1 MVKVYR
7 SEKAKR
13 KILETYDQLLEK
25 WGVPFDE
32 RLIATTYG
40 NTQVVICGASH
51 LPPLVLFHGVGDDSA
66 MMWVLNAAALS
77 AHYRLYAVDTL
88 GGPGKSVPN
97 DAYNK
102 QFADLVW
109 IDELL
114 DGLSLSRV
122 FMAGVSNGG
131 YLVQYYGA
139 NRPERVSKIVAM
151 ASSVPAETGHV
162 MSTMMKIFLPEALFP
177 TDKNVARLL
186 RKLSGVNSQVFTDDP
201 ILMAHFT
208 ALMRGFNNMAMS
220 FHKIRAL
227 DQEAIDRL
235 RDRTL
240 YLMGNQDPFATMGG
254 RAMLEKHRM
263 NARFFDGV
271 GHGINHEIASEI
283 NAILI
288 DFFG

>member
-7 SEKAKR
+7 SDKAKK
-13 KILETYDQLLEK
+13 KILETYDQLLGK
-25 WGVPFDE
+25 WGVPFE
-32 RLIATTYG
+32 EHLIATTYG
-40 NTQVVICGASH
+40 QTQVVICGESQ

-66 MMWVLNAAALS
+66 LMWVLNAAALS

-97 DAYNK
+97 DAYNR
-102 QFADLVW
+102 QFEDLVW

-114 DGLSLSRV
+114 DGLSLGRV

-186 RKLSGVNSQVFTDDP
+186 RKLSGVNSQVFTGDP

-227 DQEAIDRL
+227 DQEAIDQL

-240 YLMGNQDPFATMGG
+240 YLMGSQDPFATMGG

-263 NARFFDGV
+263 KARFFDGV
-271 GHGINHEIASEI
+271 GHGINHEIATEI

>member
-7 SEKAKR
+7 SEKAKM

-25 WGVPFDE
+25 WGVPLEE
-32 RLIATTYG
+32 RQVATTYG
-40 NTQVVICGASH
+40 KTQVVICGESH

-66 MMWVLNAAALS
+66 LMWVLNAAALS

-102 QFADLVW
+102 QFEDLVW

-114 DGLSLSRV
+114 DGLSLDCV

-139 NRPERVSKIVAM
+139 HRPERVSKIVAM

-162 MSTMMKIFLPEALFP
+162 MLTMMKIFLPEALFP
-177 TDKNVARLL
+177 TDRNVGRLL
-186 RKLSGVNSQVFTDDP
+186 RKLSGEHSQVFTSDP
-201 ILMAHFT
+201 ILMAHYT

-220 FHKIRAL
+220 FHKIRPL
-227 DQEAIDRL
+227 DQKSIDYL

-240 YLMGNQDPFATMGG
+240 YLMGSQDPFATMGG

-271 GHGINHEIASEI
+271 GHGINHEIATEI
-283 NAILI
+283 NSILI